1 MRISSEAR
9 KMTLDKLKA
18 QDRLDIWS
26 KREWRKCWSN
36 DKVEDDI
43 EDLEVYIDECIQKVI
58 DLHPVKK
65 IYKNVVLEDP
75 SLH

>member
-18 QDRLDIWS
+18 QDRLDIWGR
-26 KREWRKCWSN
+26 REWRECWPN
-36 DKVEDDI
+36 DSVEDDI
-43 EDLEVYIDECIQKVI
+43 EDLEIHIDECIQKVI